1 MIRLNLWFKIQ
12 EVRALLTLPETLRH
26 LEVKYI
32 LELFYSISKCI
43 QKVIYL
49 A

>member
-12 EVRALLTLPETLRH
+12 EVRALLTFPETLRH
-26 LEVKYI
+26 LEVNYI

-43 QKVIYL
+43 QKVISL
-49 A
+49 T